1 MAGKIKDGLFIGDE
15 DTSKDPEFLD
25 LNKISN
31 LINLA
36 GKDCSNTWSSHG
48 LVYLTYNWEDRPDY
62 TLFNEKNNDILS
74 DIVEF
79 IDTSLRHGVSVLL
92 YSKKGIGRCAV
103 AVCAYLMVKYRWGFE
118 KTFSYV
124 SAKKMDIDINDG
136 FVYQLCL
143 LDKKIRQLRQQII
156 QNIFINLNYDDNK
169 RDLVNQIETSRWK
182 DWDTS
187 YIEKEKRLNL
197 KLHATASTLNTTTNS
212 TNTTSAGGKD
222 NHLINILKQQPIDEL
237 VLIHSYL
244 NSRHTITPL
253 PGPFLHAMNT
263 PKTFRLKFNLDHDI
277 VEFSGT
283 HSSNKKGKAGQYN
296 RHNTPTRSAMKGARQ
311 AYQKG
316 QNSDPSLDHQSTT
329 LTTKPRTASDNL
341 RSSSSYTIK
350 DTINITN
357 SDDHAFLRNT
367 TTSINTKHQQPTYND
382 TNNTSNG
389 QNYDKSSSR
398 YSNESKSEVNSK
410 MFSQSVPIPAEERLQ
425 RMVSNLEGSRKGS
438 AAAAADPQS
447 ASSGTSDGRDR
458 YTRTSTPFAL
468 LSSTA
473 AADRPYKSTL
483 TLQDSSL
490 HSADDSYDGKRHT
503 GHASAAAAPASS
515 ILSSSSR
522 DETIIDRWAR
532 SSSPSTNKAPSSNIS
547 TSINNVSSAPAQ
559 FASSYKSQN
568 SFLWATPSNNN
579 NNPTTASLSTATSD
593 RDLASSRGTRGEQP
607 NPTSAPTPTEAM
619 NSSIRSS
626 NNNNS
631 NNNPRGKS
639 KDFLSTTLSSFE
651 QMQQDG
657 IIRAKYDYTD
667 TDDSAYLRSTSN
679 PTSNLPSSTSSRGK
693 KGVDTTGSD
702 ANKKRS
708 SDNRSSLLE
717 LERLGIESDPVDTSD
732 FMWLNASDL
741 SGRRPPSSKYQQRYS
756 SPAPSSQRTSV
767 TSTDKQRQQQQQ
779 QQQQGGIGSS
789 VPKVYRH
796 GSPAMTRPSSSSS
809 NQPSSVSRSS
819 DQPLPPSNSGDLSW
833 LNSSIPRNP
842 SASLASLGS
851 DSGGGGAGAVR
862 ARTPSRGGKEQG
874 YPSSGSSAVPPLR

>member
-1 MAGKIKDGLFIGDE
+1 MIYSLLVLMAGKIKDGLFIGDE

-31 LINLA
+31 LVNLA

-92 YSKKGIGRCAV
+92 YSKKGIGRSAV

-156 QNIFINLNYDDNK
+156 QNIFINLNYDESK
-169 RDLVNQIETSRWK
+169 RELINQIETSRWK

-197 KLHATASTLNTTTNS
+197 KLHASASTLNTTTN
-212 TNTTSAGGKD
+212 TNTSSAGVKD

-283 HSSNKKGKAGQYN
+283 HTSSNKKGSKTGQYN
-296 RHNTPTRSAMKGARQ
+296 RHNTPIRSAMKGARQ

-316 QNSDPSLDHQSTT
+316 QNSDPSSDHQSTT

-341 RSSSSYTIK
+341 RSSSNYTIK
-350 DTINITN
+350 DTINSNNNTAN
-357 SDDHAFLRNT
+357 SDSFLRNT
-367 TTSINTKHQQPTYND
+367 TTPI
-382 TNNTSNG
+382 NTSNG
-389 QNYDKSSSR
+389 QNYDRSSSR
-398 YSNESKSEVNSK
+398 YTNNESKNEINSK
-410 MFSQSVPIPAEERLQ
+410 IFSQSLPMHMPGTTSSEERLQ
-425 RMVSNLEGSRKGS
+425 RMVSDLEGSRKGT
-438 AAAAADPQS
+438 AAAAASQQS
-447 ASSGTSDGRDR
+447 SSNDISSSRDR
-458 YTRTSTPFAL
+458 YTRTSIPTAPAP
-468 LSSTA
+468 STS

-490 HSADDSYDGKRHT
+490 HLSDDSYDGKRHT

-515 ILSSSSR
+515 NLSSSGR
-522 DETIIDRWAR
+522 DETITDRWAR
-532 SSSPSTNKAPSSNIS
+532 SNSPSTNKAPSSIIS
-547 TSINNVSSAPAQ
+547 TSITNVSSAPAQ

-568 SFLWATPSNNN
+568 SFLWATPSDN
-579 NNPTTASLSTATSD
+579 NNPTATASLPTATSD
-593 RDLASSRGTRGEQP
+593 RDRASSRGTRWDQSA
-607 NPTSAPTPTEAM
+607 PTPTPTEAM
-619 NSSIRSS
+619 NSSISS
-626 NNNNS
+626 N

-667 TDDSAYLRSTSN
+667 PDSAYLKSTSN
-679 PTSNLPSSTSSRGK
+679 SASNLPSSTSSRGK
-693 KGVDTTGSD
+693 KGVDTTSSD

-708 SDNRSSLLE
+708 NDNRSSLLE

-741 SGRRPPSSKYQQRYS
+741 SGRKLPSSKNQQRYS
-756 SPAPSSQRTSV
+756 LPSSQRISV
-767 TSTDKQRQQQQQ
+767 TSTEKQRQ

-796 GSPAMTRPSSSSS
+796 GSPAMTRPTSSST
-809 NQPSSVSRSS
+809 NQPTSVSRSS
-819 DQPLPPSNSGDLSW
+819 NQPLPLTSSGDLSW

-851 DSGGGGAGAVR
+851 DSGGGSGVGTAR

-874 YPSSGSSAVPPLR
+874 YPASGSSAVPPLR